1 MKEFTNETY
10 YVDEGDNDS
19 PGEGGPSVDFL
30 FSVAV
35 AAYILGGMVGSL
47 LGGFVADKF
56 GRQRGLLYVQVSVQM
71 SVCCNPLIRSYALC
85 GQNSFSS
92 LSLALRIFKLLE
104 HNGGCCLILFLN
116 F

>member
-1 MKEFTNETY
+1 MFPSNIRKLKHIFRSYPMKEFTNETY

-47 LGGFVADKF
+47 LGGYVADKF
-56 GRQRGLLYVQVSVQM
+56 GRQRGLLYVQVCAM
-71 SVCCNPLIRSYALC
+71 
-85 GQNSFSS
+85 F
-92 LSLALRIFKLLE
+92 
-104 HNGGCCLILFLN
+104 
-116 F
+116 